1 MRVILLGAPGA
12 GKGTQGKK
20 LQEKYRIPRV
30 STGDILRQAV
40 KNGTELGQRAKSYMD
55 AGRLVPDSI
64 VIDLIRERI
73 IETDCK
79 NGYILDGFPRNLT
92 QAEKLSETLRVLNQ
106 DIDCVIE
113 IEVAAEELIERLAG
127 RTTCK
132 GCGAMFNEKTQPP
145 KQHGTCDECGG
156 ALYKRQDD
164 KQETIL
170 KRMQVY
176 NNETAPLKGFYEKEG
191 NLKTIPGQGT
201 VDDIFSRVCAFL
213 VSAAVSVLLPDCTKA
228 TPSAS
233 RRASR
238 AA

>member
-213 VSAAVSVLLPDCTKA
+213 VS
-228 TPSAS
+228 
-233 RRASR
+233 
-238 AA
+238 